1 MQRSNQLSYE
11 PTDLRLLYF
20 TTPCAFYPSG
30 IRLINMFDKGV
41 KKVIGEYFQI
51 IFIFLIVFAIV
62 YFFVGQLYEVVGNS
76 MLPTFTDKEQLIA
89 EKISV
94 NINNIERGDIIIF
107 KNMNENGRLLIKRI
121 IGLPGDNLKIQDGD
135 VYINANLL
143 TEDYLS
149 DDTVTN
155 GKRILEEGPEYK
167 IPQDSYVVMGDNR
180 EESND
185 SREWG
190 YVKKENIVGRV
201 VLVYYPLQNFRFVK

>member
-1 MQRSNQLSYE
+1 
-11 PTDLRLLYF
+11 
-20 TTPCAFYPSG
+20 
-30 IRLINMFDKGV
+30 MFDKGV

-135 VYINANLL
+135 VFINENLL